1 MRAVQLVAMMAV
13 GIGLTAAGVRAED
26 EAAGRPEPAVKEKLR
41 VAAMPL
47 AAVLDWSGPRPKG
60 VAVDVWDEVAA
71 RINTTTEFVRV
82 GTVGELIGSVR
93 EGGDADVALGPVAI
107 TESRERLVDL
117 THAISHS
124 GLRVAV
130 RQRKGTGYT
139 GALASLLS
147 WRLLQ
152 LLAGVLGLALV
163 SGHLL
168 WWLERRGNPRSF
180 PPHYPRGVLE
190 AVWWIAST
198 IVTGGCDDK
207 LVDSPVGRFLAL
219 AWMIGGIVL
228 VASFT
233 SVLTAEMT
241 VERVTGSIQ
250 GPRDLA
256 GRTVGCQEGF
266 VGGDSVRERG
276 GTVQEFANL
285 AEALDALGL
294 GMVEA
299 VVAESYQLMHVVSR
313 RPRADIRIVG
323 PIFDSFDYG
332 FGLPTGSP
340 LREPINTAILQMRED
355 GVLDRI
361 LAQWLGR
368 HD

>member
-1 MRAVQLVAMMAV
+1 MRPVRWMVLAAV
-13 GIGLTAAGVRAED
+13 GFGLAAAAAQGAD
-26 EAAGRPEPAVKEKLR
+26 EAALDTKPDAKKKLR

-47 AAVLDWSGPRPKG
+47 VAVLDWDGPQPKG
-60 VAVDVWDEVAA
+60 VVIDVWDEVAG
-71 RINTTTEFVRV
+71 RLGVTTEFVRV
-82 GTVGELIGSVR
+82 RTVAELLGSVAA
-93 EGGDADVALGPVAI
+93 GGTADVALGPVAI
-107 TESRERLVDL
+107 VESRERLADL

-124 GLRVAV
+124 GLRIAV
-130 RQRKGTGYT
+130 RQRTGTGFT

-147 WRLLQ
+147 WRLAQ
-152 LLAGVLGLALV
+152 LVAAVLALAVV

-168 WWLERRGNPRSF
+168 WWFERRGNPRSF
-180 PPHYPRGVLE
+180 PPDYPRGVLE

-207 LVDSPVGRFLAL
+207 HVDGPLGRAL
-219 AWMIGGIVL
+219 AFTWMIGGIVL

-241 VERVTGSIQ
+241 VERVSGSIQ

-285 AEALDALGL
+285 PEAIDALAM

-299 VVAESYQLMHVVSR
+299 VVAENHQLMHVVTR

-332 FGLPTGSP
+332 FAVPTGSP
-340 LREPINTAILQMRED
+340 LREPMNTVILQMRED
-355 GVLDRI
+355 GALERI
-361 LAQWLGR
+361 MTQWLGR